1 MESMI
6 KQGKAAQLDD
16 IAKALGISKTTVS
29 RAISG
34 KGRVS
39 AATRERVLDCIKEM
53 NYSPNMIA
61 KSFSEN
67 KTYNIGVVIPVDDIE
82 TEAPFFQTCL
92 MSISRCCALR
102 GYDTVVIGTEK
113 NDLSQLRRVLESRK
127 ADGIIIT
134 RPLQDG
140 SMEQLLAEKNMPYVT
155 IGQSSDPV
163 AVRVDS
169 AHKEGCCELTA
180 YLLMNN
186 QPSKIGLILGDM
198 AQTVNRSRYE
208 GFVKAFENNGALIPT
223 KNVYLGIKSG
233 IQTRGALEELL
244 RCGCRCVICGD
255 DMLCMDIVNML
266 ASMGKSIPQDIR
278 VASFYNSMYLDMY
291 APPVTALKFKA
302 SELGSATASL
312 LLDMIGGS
320 TPVLETVL
328 GFEMLIRKSTM

>member
-1 MESMI
+1 MENKI

-67 KTYNIGVVIPVDDIE
+67 KTYNIGVVIPMDNIE

-92 MSISRCCALR
+92 MSVSKCCALR

-113 NDLSQLRRVLESRK
+113 NDLSQLKRVLESRK
-127 ADGIIIT
+127 ADGVIIT

-140 SMEQLLAEKNMPYVT
+140 SMEQLLKEKKMPYVT
-155 IGQSSDPV
+155 IGQSTEPD
-163 AVRVDS
+163 AVTVDS
-169 AHKEGCCELTA
+169 SHREGCCELTA

-186 QPSKIGLILGDM
+186 KPAKIGLILGDM
-198 AQTVNRSRYE
+198 GQTVNRSRYE
-208 GFVKAFENNGALIPT
+208 GFVKAFGNNGAVIPT
-223 KNVYLGIKSG
+223 KNVYLGVKSE
-233 IQTRGALEELL
+233 IQMRGAVEELL
-244 RCGCRCVICGD
+244 RCGCGCVICGD

-312 LLDMIGGS
+312 LLDMLDGK
-320 TPVLETVL
+320 TPPLETVL
-328 GFEMLIRKSTM
+328 GFEMLIRRSTM